1 MKYKK
6 TDIQYLILVINAFI
20 GCEMLFNTSD
30 QANITS
36 INREIEKDKALSQF
50 DKGLEFYD
58 QKNMSR
64 PVNIS
69 MNR

>member
-1 MKYKK
+1 MAFLVYK
-6 TDIQYLILVINAFI
+6 
-20 GCEMLFNTSD
+20 MLFNTSD
-30 QANITS
+30 QANITF

-50 DKGLEFYD
+50 EKGLEFYD